1 MVKVWGMSERRKG
14 HIYEDGHI
22 VAEPKIAS
30 YLSLPNRFDVNP
42 GMKKRNHLLILRL
55 DSMPREENSFFN
67 CRQTRPVRKTK
78 RLLSILSAIP
88 FYK

>member
-30 YLSLPNRFDVNP
+30 YLSLLNRLDVNP
-42 GMKKRNHLLILRL
+42 GMKKRNHLLILHL
-55 DSMPREENSFFN
+55 DSMSRGENS
-67 CRQTRPVRKTK
+67 
-78 RLLSILSAIP
+78 LLC
-88 FYK
+88 